1 MSEDDFDT
9 FVAMHDSVCAMISRG
24 KYVASDESTAL
35 FFNAMRRYSLATV
48 RAAFDAHVGDA
59 ERGKF
64 VPVPADLIAQI
75 EGMLRDDGR
84 LGAEE
89 AWALAVRAQDERET
103 VVWTAEIAQA
113 FNAARP
119 VLDRGDDVGARM
131 AFREAYGRIVTAAR
145 ADMAPVRWQATLG
158 HDLERRQVAIEAAIA
173 AGRLVDVTTGAA
185 SDVLQLPGPR
195 ASAVLLLAGES
206 APNLEVDPADPD
218 HVPIPAPPEA
228 RAALLALR
236 DRLRGQGGG
245 LSVDAAAKADTA
257 ERRADARAKL
267 LTVDETIALV
277 AEVRATPGLLEALRD
292 NPDLPRRR
300 RAERPTR

>member
-35 FFNAMRRYSLATV
+35 VFNALRRYSLATV
-48 RAAFDAHVGDA
+48 RAAFDAHVSDPK
-59 ERGKF
+59 RGKF
-64 VPVPADLIAQI
+64 PPVPADLIAQI
-75 EGMLRDDGR
+75 DAHLADDGR

-131 AFREAYGRIVTAAR
+131 AFREAYGRIVAAAR

-158 HDLERRQVAIEAAIA
+158 HDLERRQLAIEAAVA
-173 AGRLVDVTTGAA
+173 AGRLVDITTGAA

-195 ASAVLLLAGES
+195 AGAVLLLAGES
-206 APNLEVDPADPD
+206 AANFEVDPAEPD

-245 LSVDAAAKADTA
+245 LSRDAAAKADTA
-257 ERRADARAKL
+257 ARK
-267 LTVDETIALV
+267 
-277 AEVRATPGLLEALRD
+277 AEAHRLATGAVE
-292 NPDLPRRR
+292 
-300 RAERPTR
+300 